1 MAICV
6 PPKDYYIGTKSFGSR
21 GTQEVKRDEWDIV
34 IYEAKKAISLLSKGN
49 PNVLT
54 MLWASPKH
62 YIFRT
67 EAGNLLV
74 ENRRVFVG
82 RHVYHAFTGY
92 AYGQLKRMTHYKF
105 EGYMGAKR
113 KELVDRFGY
122 DCKNAAHLVR
132 LLRMSI
138 EFLEDGELHVE
149 RHDAQQLLEI
159 KRGEWSLER
168 VKEES
173 ARLFAI
179 AETTYLESSLPP
191 GPDYDAI
198 DRLCV
203 AVVETAWAGGQ
214 FEENFSSPL
223 VSGEG

>member
-1 MAICV
+1 MASIILAHNGIDSALEYV
-6 PPKDYYIGTKSFGSR
+6 SG
-21 GTQEVKRDEWDIV
+21 
-34 IYEAKKAISLLSKGN
+34 
-49 PNVLT
+49 LT
-54 MLWASPKH
+54 PAAP
-62 YIFRT
+62 
-67 EAGNLLV
+67 
-74 ENRRVFVG
+74 
-82 RHVYHAFTGY
+82 
-92 AYGQLKRMTHYKF
+92 
-105 EGYMGAKR
+105 
-113 KELVDRFGY
+113 DR
-122 DCKNAAHLVR
+122 A
-132 LLRMSI
+132 I